1 MLLVLTNTK
10 PSERAVNKRKENW
23 TMKKFETPTV
33 EVLEIVTENILTGRG
48 MELGGGGSVD
58 FPDRD

>member
-1 MLLVLTNTK
+1 
-10 PSERAVNKRKENW
+10 
-23 TMKKFETPTV
+23 MKKFETPTV

-48 MELGGGGSVD
+48 MELGGGGSVE